1 MREAVADGDGG
12 QAVVVAV
19 LFIAIA
25 AVVIGGL
32 RIAQEQI
39 FAVGREHRAG
49 EAAAEAATAVIADAY
64 VAELKRVA
72 ASTASPR
79 PTPNVPAAVSAP
91 SVREN
96 ARLAANDLSALNRSE
111 PVGEV
116 SVRCER
122 GGVDVALLLNGRRYR
137 AGFAAPEC
145 SQP

>member
-1 MREAVADGDGG
+1 M
-12 QAVVVAV
+12 VAV

-39 FAVGREHRAG
+39 FAAGREHRAG
-49 EAAAEAATAVIADAY
+49 EAAAEAAAAVIADAY
-64 VAELKRVA
+64 VAELLRIA

-96 ARLAANDLSALNRSE
+96 ARLAASDLSSLNGSE
-111 PVGEV
+111 PVGEL

-145 SQP
+145 SQH